1 MIPISK
7 PLIEQEEID
16 AVVEVLKSGIIA
28 QGPKTAEL
36 EKIFADFCGT
46 KHAIAFSNG
55 TTAIHAAIVALDIQ
69 EGDEVITVPF
79 TFVATANPVLME
91 KGKVVF
97 VDISEDDFCINPDEI
112 AKKVGEKTKA
122 IIPVDLFG
130 QVYRYDEVKKIA
142 DENDLKI
149 LEDACQA
156 IGAEQKGVK
165 AGAFG
170 DVAAFSLYAT
180 KNIATGEGGM
190 LTTNDDEIAR
200 KVKMYRHHGQDES
213 VRYEYL
219 NLGHNY
225 RMTDLAA
232 AIGVE
237 QMKKVDRIIDTRV
250 RNAKLFDSGLAD
262 IPGVVLPRIM
272 DNNTHVYH
280 QYTIRITEDFGK
292 SRDDLMNY
300 LRENEIGCGVYYP
313 KPLHLHEHFR
323 KMGYKEG
330 DFPVSEK
337 MSQEVLSLPVNPFV
351 TQQDVEKMIGKIIEF
366 SKK

>member
-1 MIPISK
+1 MIPVSK
-7 PLIEQEEID
+7 PLIEEEEIN
-16 AVVEVLKSGIIA
+16 AVVDVLKSGMIA
-28 QGPKTAEL
+28 QGSKTAEL
-36 EKIFADFCGT
+36 ENMFANLCKT

-55 TTAIHAAIVALDIQ
+55 TTAIHSAIVALGIK

-91 KGKVVF
+91 RGKVVF
-97 VDISEDDFCINPDEI
+97 VDISKDDFCIDPN
-112 AKKVGEKTKA
+112 KVEEKITQNTKA

-130 QVYRYDEVKKIA
+130 QIYRYKEIKEIA
-142 DENDLKI
+142 DKHNLKI

-156 IGAEQKGVK
+156 IGATQNGLT
-165 AGAFG
+165 AGKLG

-190 LTTNDDEIAR
+190 LTTDDDEIAR
-200 KVKMYRHHGQDES
+200 LVKMYRHHGQDEA

-219 NLGHNY
+219 ALGHNY
-225 RMTDLAA
+225 RMTDIAA

-237 QMKKVDRIIDTRV
+237 QMKKIDRIVDTRV
-250 RNAKLFDSGLAD
+250 RNAQLYDEGLTKVKGIV
-262 IPGVVLPRIM
+262 IPKVM
-272 DNNTHVYH
+272 ENNTHVYH
-280 QYTIRITEDFGK
+280 QYTIRVTDEFGH
-292 SRDDLMNY
+292 SRDDLMAY
-300 LRENEIGCGVYYP
+300 LRENEIGSGVYYP

-330 DFPVSEK
+330 DFPVAEQMAK
-337 MSQEVLSLPVNPFV
+337 EVLSLPVNPFV
-351 TQQDVEKMIGKIIEF
+351 TEEDVEMVVEKIKAF

>member
-7 PLIEQEEID
+7 PLIEEEEIS
-16 AVVEVLKSGIIA
+16 AVVEVLKSGMIA

-36 EKIFADFCGT
+36 EAMFAKLCGT

-55 TTAIHAAIVALDIQ
+55 TTAIHSGVRALGITD
-69 EGDEVITVPF
+69 GDEVITVPF

-91 KGKVVF
+91 RGKVVF
-97 VDISEDDFCINPDEI
+97 VDISEDDFCIDPNKIEEKI
-112 AKKVGEKTKA
+112 TEKTKA

-130 QVYRYDEVKKIA
+130 QVYKYKEVKEIA
-142 DENDLKI
+142 DKHNLKI

-156 IGAEQKGVK
+156 VGATQDGNT
-165 AGAFG
+165 AGSFG
-170 DVAAFSLYAT
+170 NVGAFSLYAT

-200 KVKMYRHHGQDES
+200 QAKMFRHHGQDEA

-219 NLGHNY
+219 ALGHNY
-225 RMTDLAA
+225 RLTDLAA
-232 AIGVE
+232 ALGVE
-237 QMKKVDRIIDTRV
+237 QMKKIDRIINTRV
-250 RNAKLFDSGLAD
+250 GNASLYTEGLSS
-262 IPGVVLPRIM
+262 IEGIITPKIM
-272 DNNTHVYH
+272 ENNTHVFH
-280 QYTIRITEDFGK
+280 QYTIRVTEQYGK
-292 SRDDLMNY
+292 TRDELMTF
-300 LRENEIGCGVYYP
+300 LKENEIGCGVYYP

-337 MSQEVLSLPVNPFV
+337 LSKEVLSLPVNPFV
-351 TQQDVEKMIGKIIEF
+351 TEENVEFIIEKVKEF